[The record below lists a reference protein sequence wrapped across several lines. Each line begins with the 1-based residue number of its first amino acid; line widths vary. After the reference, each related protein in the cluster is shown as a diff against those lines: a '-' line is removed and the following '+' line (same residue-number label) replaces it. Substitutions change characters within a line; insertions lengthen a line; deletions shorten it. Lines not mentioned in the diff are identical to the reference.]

1 VIAALSLA
9 VSFAA
14 LLLTVIEADARRERA
29 ARIRA
34 NQRTNQ
40 GEPK

>member
-14 LLLTVIEADARRERA
+14 LLLAVIKADVRRARA
-29 ARIRA
+29 AQARA
-34 NQRTNQ
+34 NQQGNQ
-40 GEPK
+40 GEPQ